1 MVKKL
6 GHQNAIVAAAVREHH
21 KLMQASQNAGLYEFC
36 EALAELGID
45 LWAVYDP
52 EDDSLKTPLYYQL
65 GTLQYCHGRYEDAIE
80 SLENCLSSLSLDEQ
94 EQTDHSA
101 DVHYRLGMALAAFGD
116 HEGAREVFNE
126 LEIESYVKD
135 NWSATHE
142 TEFIQNLMELREL
155 RGSKESSGPMSGRE
169 RQEEA
174 LLLNK
179 MEASVKELT
188 KYGEEHI
195 MVLRCKVLLEE
206 AKNSS

>member
-1 MVKKL
+1 M
-6 GHQNAIVAAAVREHH
+6 
-21 KLMQASQNAGLYEFC
+21 
-36 EALAELGID
+36 
-45 LWAVYDP
+45 
-52 EDDSLKTPLYYQL
+52 
-65 GTLQYCHGRYEDAIE
+65 
-80 SLENCLSSLSLDEQ
+80 
-94 EQTDHSA
+94 
-101 DVHYRLGMALAAFGD
+101 
-116 HEGAREVFNE
+116 
-126 LEIESYVKD
+126 KD